1 MSLMSHL
8 CRTGKKQHKD
18 MAVVSMEK
26 ASDVDIQKWI
36 DNVNELHRTK
46 VIWNQGVYMIKQINE
61 LNTINIL

>member
-1 MSLMSHL
+1 MVVM
-8 CRTGKKQHKD
+8 
-18 MAVVSMEK
+18 VSMEK